1 MKAIVYTKYGAPE
14 VLQLTEVEKPSPK
27 DNEVLIKM
35 FATTVTSGDCRMR
48 RADPFLVRLIGGFF
62 KPKNT
67 ILGVDMA
74 GEIDEVGSAVTKFK
88 KGDPV
93 FGSSYPNFGC
103 YAEYNCVPDNSVL
116 IIKPTNITYEE
127 AAAIFFGAHTALHF
141 LRKGNVQSG
150 QKVLIYGASGSIGTY
165 AIQLAKYFGAEVTGV
180 CSTSNMEMVRSLGAD
195 NVIDDTKEDFT
206 KNGEIYDIIFDTIGK
221 SPFSDAIRSLDKKG
235 CFLRAVHMS
244 MKPILIGLWTTMT
257 SSKKIIAGVA
267 EEKVEDLI
275 FIKKLIEEGNLKP
288 VIDRRYPLEQTA
300 EAHRYVDKGH
310 KKGNVVI
317 TMGNNYN

>member
-14 VLQLTEVEKPSPK
+14 VLQLTEVEKPLPK

-62 KPKNT
+62 KPKKT

-88 KGDPV
+88 KGDQV

-103 YAEYNCVPDNSVL
+103 YAEYNCVPENSVL
-116 IIKPTNITYEE
+116 AIKPTNISYEE

-141 LRKGNVQSG
+141 LRKGNIKSG

-180 CSTSNMEMVRSLGAD
+180 CSTSNLEMVRSLGAD
-195 NVIDDTKEDFT
+195 NVIDYTKEDFT
-206 KNGEIYDIIFDTIGK
+206 QNGEIYDIIFDTIGK
-221 SPFSDAIRSLDKKG
+221 IPFAGAVRSLHKKG
-235 CFLRAVHMS
+235 YFLRA
-244 MKPILIGLWTTMT
+244 PPRA
-257 SSKKIIAGVA
+257 SSGS
-267 EEKVEDLI
+267 
-275 FIKKLIEEGNLKP
+275 GTRTP
-288 VIDRRYPLEQTA
+288 S
-300 EAHRYVDKGH
+300 G
-310 KKGNVVI
+310 
-317 TMGNNYN
+317 

>member
-74 GEIDEVGSAVTKFK
+74 GEIDEIGSAVTKFK

-127 AAAIFFGAHTALHF
+127 AAAIFFWRPYRIT
-141 LRKGNVQSG
+141 
-150 QKVLIYGASGSIGTY
+150 
-165 AIQLAKYFGAEVTGV
+165 
-180 CSTSNMEMVRSLGAD
+180 
-195 NVIDDTKEDFT
+195 
-206 KNGEIYDIIFDTIGK
+206 
-221 SPFSDAIRSLDKKG
+221 FS
-235 CFLRAVHMS
+235 
-244 MKPILIGLWTTMT
+244 
-257 SSKKIIAGVA
+257 
-267 EEKVEDLI
+267 
-275 FIKKLIEEGNLKP
+275 
-288 VIDRRYPLEQTA
+288 
-300 EAHRYVDKGH
+300 
-310 KKGNVVI
+310 
-317 TMGNNYN
+317 

>member
-14 VLQLTEVEKPSPK
+14 VLQLTEVEKPLPK
-27 DNEVLIKM
+27 ENEVLIKM

-62 KPKNT
+62 KPKKT

-88 KGDPV
+88 KGDQV

-103 YAEYNCVPDNSVL
+103 YAEYNCVPENSVL
-116 IIKPTNITYEE
+116 AIKPTNISYEE

-141 LRKGNVQSG
+141 LRKGNIKSG

-180 CSTSNMEMVRSLGAD
+180 CSTSNLEMVRSLGAD
-195 NVIDDTKEDFT
+195 NVIDYTKEDFT

-221 SPFSDAIRSLDKKG
+221 SPFSDAIRSLDEKG
-235 CFLRAVHMS
+235 YFLRAVHMS
-244 MKPILIGLWTTMT
+244 MKPILLGLWTTIT

-275 FIKKLIEEGNLKP
+275 FLKKLIEEGKLKP
-288 VIDRRYPLEQTA
+288 VIDRTYRLEQAA

-310 KKGNVVI
+310 KKGNVVL
-317 TMGNNYN
+317 TLQ